1 MRISQGAIMPKA
13 CPHCGN
19 PTPAAARFCI
29 TCGAI
34 LDSSPTRAAAQR
46 DSATGPTLRLVQP
59 GAAHRRSAP
68 SPRDGI
74 PLVGLLFGAAFLVGF
89 AQILANGGLRGPSAS
104 LVGVLLC
111 GALLAERAW
120 VNGEIWIGLRG
131 MILWGGLTGLLA
143 IGRVFPWGLL
153 LIPVWLLI
161 WLHAR
166 GRP

>member
-1 MRISQGAIMPKA
+1 MMLPA
-13 CPHCGN
+13 CPHCGQ
-19 PTPAAARFCI
+19 PIAHEARFCI
-29 TCGAI
+29 VCGAA
-34 LDSSPTRAAAQR
+34 LGFGPRPTPTPPTSAA
-46 DSATGPTLRLVQP
+46 GPTLRLGQP
-59 GAAHRRSAP
+59 ATVPRHGGL
-68 SPRDGI
+68 SPRAGI
-74 PLVGLLFGAAFLVGF
+74 PLIGLLFGALFLVGF
-89 AQILANGGLRGPSAS
+89 AQILATGGSRGLGPL
-104 LVGVLLC
+104 LVGVLLG

-120 VNGEIWIGLRG
+120 VNGEIWAGLRG